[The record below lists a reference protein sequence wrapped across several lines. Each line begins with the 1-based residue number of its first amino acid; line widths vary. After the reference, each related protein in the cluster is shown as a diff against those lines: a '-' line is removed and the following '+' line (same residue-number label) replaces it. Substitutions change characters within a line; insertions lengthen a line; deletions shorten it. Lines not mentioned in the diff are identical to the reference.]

1 MFKKNYGRLRILRD
15 AATWLGADK
24 KRRDVCQHLPMMA
37 SELLNTFLYLDIFG
51 WSYLV
56 LRMRDGPLTILKRLL
71 CLEKALQQ

>member
-1 MFKKNYGRLRILRD
+1 MLKKLD
-15 AATWLGADK
+15 AFTFCEMLPLGLVRTK
-24 KRRDVCQHLPMMA
+24 KRRDVCQHLPMIA
-37 SELLNTFLYLDIFG
+37 IELLNTFLYLDIFG